1 MITKR
6 SLLTIQSEVKEENNK
21 EDFYSDTGPCSCVN
35 DDNCWCFVGNS
46 RRISRNKG
54 LDRFFN
60 FKEKYGFTDIK
71 TCGNTGCITFLFE
84 GEKYYYGPVSKKFKK
99 KGTNKWFSWSNRNG
113 EKKSSYK
120 KVVRVKGKCVS
131 CDKNIDESYVRCYNC
146 YVTYNESKLDS
157 SMKNTNIYS

>member
-1 MITKR
+1 MD
-6 SLLTIQSEVKEENNK
+6 LNIQMKILIMK
-21 EDFYSDTGPCSCVN
+21 CFAIL
-35 DDNCWCFVGNS
+35 DNFLGFLHEILS
-46 RRISRNKG
+46 IIERNKG

-146 YVTYNESKLDS
+146 YVAYNEAKLDL